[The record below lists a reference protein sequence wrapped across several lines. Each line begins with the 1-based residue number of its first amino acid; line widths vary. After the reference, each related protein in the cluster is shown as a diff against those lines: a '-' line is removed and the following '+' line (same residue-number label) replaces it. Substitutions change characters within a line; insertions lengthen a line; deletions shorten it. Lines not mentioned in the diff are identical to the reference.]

1 VDVDRAIAELLSR
14 DWDRLSDDELLE
26 SVRQVEAWSRRL
38 YSVALA
44 VTGELD
50 SRGLAGN
57 QGVSS
62 TAVLLRQLLRLSPQA
77 ARRRVEDAKEVR
89 CSTTLSGS
97 RVASRLPGAAAALRA
112 GVLSQEQLG
121 VVRRTLRELPEGV
134 PPRIR
139 IQVEQQLVSEAR
151 RFDPSQLGK
160 LAMRIRGH
168 LDPDGVLRSERETAQ
183 RMELSFSHDAEG
195 VIRVRGRLSAEA
207 AAVLRSALSPLA
219 KPLPKP
225 LPKDT
230 RSAAK
235 RRADALVELAR
246 RVLDAGTLPVEGG
259 VRPHIGLT
267 VDIAELR
274 RHTGIVDL
282 DWGGAVSIQA
292 ARRICC
298 DADIIPIVMK
308 GGSQPLDV
316 GRRQRLVTGP
326 LRRALIARDRGCVAP
341 GCDRPPEWCEAH
353 HLVHWA
359 SGGAT
364 SIDNTALVCGYH
376 HTLVHQGDWATIMID
391 GVPHLIPPPW
401 IDPAQTPQRNTL
413 HHANLPNIREAA

>member
-1 VDVDRAIAELLSR
+1 MDRAIAELLSR

-26 SVRQVEAWSRRL
+26 SVRQVEAWSRQL
-38 YSVALA
+38 YAVALT

-50 SRGLAGN
+50 TRGLAGRR
-57 QGVSS
+57 GVSS

-77 ARRRVEDAKEVR
+77 ARRRVEDAKEA
-89 CSTTLSGS
+89 CCAPALTGS
-97 RVASRLPGAAAALRA
+97 PVAPRLPGAAAALRA
-112 GVLSQEQLG
+112 GALSQEQLG
-121 VVRRTLRELPEGV
+121 VVRRTLRELPDDV
-134 PPRIR
+134 SPRIR
-139 IQVEQQLVSEAR
+139 IQVEQKLVSEAR

-160 LAMRIRGH
+160 LAIRIRAH
-168 LDPDGVLRSERETAQ
+168 LDPDGVLRSERDAVEK
-183 RMELSFSHDAEG
+183 MELSFAQDVDG
-195 VIRVRGRLSAEA
+195 VIRIRGRLSAEG

-219 KPLPKP
+219 KP

-267 VDIAELR
+267 VDVTELR
-274 RHTGIVDL
+274 RRTGVVDL
-282 DWGGAVSIQA
+282 DWGGTVSIQT

-298 DADIIPIVMK
+298 DADIIPIVMR

-326 LRRALIARDRGCVAP
+326 LRRALIARDRGCAAP
-341 GCDRPPEWCEAH
+341 GCDRPPEWCDAH
-353 HLVHWA
+353 HLEHWA
-359 SGGAT
+359 NGGAT
-364 SIDNTALVCGYH
+364 SLDNTALLCGYH
-376 HTLVHQGDWATIMID
+376 HTLVHQGEWAIHMID
-391 GVPHLIPPPW
+391 GIPHFIPPPW
-401 IDPAQTPQRNTL
+401 IDPAQKPERNTL
-413 HHANLPNIREAA
+413 HHSNLREAA

>member
-1 VDVDRAIAELLSR
+1 MDVDRAIAELLSR
-14 DWDRLSDDELLE
+14 DWDLPSDDELLE
-26 SVRQVEAWSRRL
+26 SVRQVEAWSRQL
-38 YSVALA
+38 YAVALT
-44 VTGELD
+44 VTGELE
-50 SRGLAGN
+50 SRGLAGK
-57 QGVSS
+57 QGVAS
-62 TAVLLRQLLRLSPQA
+62 TAALLRQLLRLSPQA

-89 CSTTLSGS
+89 CSTTLSGV
-97 RVASRLPGAAAALRA
+97 RLTSRLPGAAAALRA

-121 VVRRTLRELPEGV
+121 VVRRTLRELPDDV
-134 PPRIR
+134 SPRIR
-139 IQVEQQLVSEAR
+139 IQVEQQLVSEAS

-168 LDPDGVLRSERETAQ
+168 LDPDGVLRSERNAAE
-183 RMELSFSHDAEG
+183 RMELSFFHDVEG

-219 KPLPKP
+219 KPLPK
-225 LPKDT
+225 DT

-246 RVLDAGTLPVEGG
+246 RVLDVGTLPVEGG

-282 DWGGAVSIQA
+282 DWGGTVSIQT

-298 DADIIPIVMK
+298 DADIIPIVMR

-359 SGGAT
+359 NGGVT
-364 SIDNTALVCGYH
+364 SIDNTSLVCGYH
-376 HTLVHQGDWATIMID
+376 HTLVHQDEWAIRMIND
-391 GVPHLIPPPW
+391 VPHFIPPPW
-401 IDPAQTPQRNTL
+401 IDPAQIPRRNPL
-413 HHANLPNIREAA
+413 HHTDFHEAA

>member
-1 VDVDRAIAELLSR
+1 VDSAIAELSGR
-14 DWDRLSDDELLE
+14 AWDRLSDAELLE
-26 SVRQVEAWSRRL
+26 SIRQVEVWSRQL
-38 YSVALA
+38 YAVALT

-50 SRGLAGN
+50 SRGLAGR

-77 ARRRVEDAKEVR
+77 ARRRVEDAKEV
-89 CSTTLSGS
+89 CGSTTLSAS
-97 RVASRLPGAAAALRA
+97 RVAPRLPGAAAALRA
-112 GVLSQEQLG
+112 GALSQEQLG
-121 VVRRTLRELPEGV
+121 VVRRTLRELPDDL

-151 RFDPSQLGK
+151 GFDPSQLGK
-160 LAMRIRGH
+160 LAMRIRAH
-168 LDPDGVLRSERETAQ
+168 LDPDGVLRSERNVAD
-183 RMELSFSHDAEG
+183 RMELSFAHDVDG
-195 VIRVRGRLSAEA
+195 VIRVRGRLSAEG

-219 KPLPKP
+219 KPLPK
-225 LPKDT
+225 DA

-235 RRADALVELAR
+235 RCADALVELAR
-246 RVLDAGTLPVEGG
+246 RVLDAGALPVEGG

-282 DWGGAVSIQA
+282 DWGGMVPIQT
-292 ARRICC
+292 ARRVCC
-298 DADIIPIVMK
+298 DADIIPIVMR

-359 SGGAT
+359 NGGAT

-376 HTLVHQGDWATIMID
+376 HTLVHQGEWVIHMID
-391 GVPHLIPPPW
+391 GVPHFRPPPW
-401 IDPAQTPQRNTL
+401 IDSTQTPQRNTL
-413 HHANLPNIREAA
+413 HHINLGEAA

>member
-1 VDVDRAIAELLSR
+1 VFDRIVDMDRAIAELLSQ
-14 DWDRLSDDELLE
+14 DWDRRSDDELLE
-26 SVRQVEAWSRRL
+26 SARQVEAWSRQL
-38 YSVALA
+38 HAVVLT

-50 SRGLAGN
+50 SRGLAGK

-77 ARRRVEDAKEVR
+77 ARRRVEDAKIVR
-89 CSTTLSGS
+89 CSTTLSGA
-97 RVASRLPGAAAALRA
+97 RVPSRLQGAAAALQA
-112 GVLSQEQLG
+112 GTLSEEQLG
-121 VVRRTLRELPEGV
+121 VVRRTLRELPDDV
-134 PPRIR
+134 APATRIE
-139 IQVEQQLVSEAR
+139 VEQQLVGEAH

-160 LAMRIRGH
+160 LAMRIRAH
-168 LDPDGVLRSERETAQ
+168 LDPDGVLRSERDSAA
-183 RMELSFSHDAEG
+183 RMELSFAQDVDG
-195 VIRVRGRLSAEA
+195 VIRVRGRLSAEGA
-207 AAVLRSALSPLA
+207 AMVRSALSPLA
-219 KPLPKP
+219 KP

-246 RVLDAGTLPVEGG
+246 RVLNAGTLPVEGD

-274 RHTGIVDL
+274 RYTGVVDL
-282 DWGGAVSIQA
+282 DWGGTVSIQA

-298 DADIIPIVMK
+298 DAEIIPIVMR

-341 GCDRPPEWCEAH
+341 GCDRPPEWCDAH
-353 HLVHWA
+353 HLEHWA
-359 SGGAT
+359 NGGAT

-376 HTLVHQGDWATIMID
+376 HTLVHQGEWTARMID
-391 GVPHLIPPPW
+391 GVPHFTPPPW
-401 IDPAQTPQRNTL
+401 IDPRQHPQRNTL
-413 HHANLPNIREAA
+413 HHSALREAA

>member
-1 VDVDRAIAELLSR
+1 MDEIVAELLGR

-26 SVRQVEAWSRRL
+26 SVRRVEAWSRQL
-38 YSVALA
+38 YAVTLA
-44 VTGELD
+44 VTKEVD
-50 SRGLAGN
+50 SRGLAGR

-62 TAVLLRQLLRLSPQA
+62 TTVLLRQLLRLSPRA
-77 ARRRVEDAKEVR
+77 AKRRVEDATDVC
-89 CSTTLSGS
+89 CSMSVSGS
-97 RVASRLPGAAAALRA
+97 RVASRLPGVAAALRA
-112 GVLSQEQLG
+112 GNISEEQLG
-121 VVRRTLRELPEGV
+121 VVRRTLRELPHDV
-134 PPRIR
+134 APATRIE
-139 IQVEQQLVSEAR
+139 VEQQLVNEAGQ
-151 RFDPSQLGK
+151 FDPSQLGK
-160 LAMRIRGH
+160 LAMRIRAH
-168 LDPDGVLRSERETAQ
+168 LDPDGVLRSERDTAD
-183 RMELSFSHDAEG
+183 RMELSLTQDLNG
-195 VIRVRGRLSAEA
+195 VIRVRGRLSAEG

-219 KPLPKP
+219 KPLPK
-225 LPKDT
+225 DS

-246 RVLDAGTLPVEGG
+246 RVLNAGTLPVEGG
-259 VRPHIGLT
+259 VRPQVGLT

-274 RHTGIVDL
+274 RHTGVVDL
-282 DWGGAVSIQA
+282 DWGGTVSIQT

-298 DADIIPIVMK
+298 DADIIPIVMR

-353 HLVHWA
+353 HLVPWA

-376 HTLVHQGDWATIMID
+376 HTLLHQGEWTTRMID
-391 GVPHLIPPPW
+391 GVPHLIPPSW
-401 IDPAQTPQRNTL
+401 IDPRQRPQRNTL
-413 HHANLPNIREAA
+413 HHPNMSEAA

>member
-1 VDVDRAIAELLSR
+1 MDVDRAIAELLSR

-26 SVRQVEAWSRRL
+26 SVRQVESWSRQL
-38 YSVALA
+38 HSVALT

-50 SRGLAGN
+50 SRGLAGK

-77 ARRRVEDAKEVR
+77 AKRRVEDAKEVC
-89 CSTTLSGS
+89 CSPALTGS
-97 RVASRLPGAAAALRA
+97 PVAPRLPGAADALRA
-112 GVLSQEQLG
+112 GALSQEQLG
-121 VVRRTLRELPEGV
+121 VVRRTLRELPDGV
-134 PPRIR
+134 SPRIR
-139 IQVEQQLVSEAR
+139 SQVEQQLVNEAR

-160 LAMRIRGH
+160 LAMRIRAH
-168 LDPDGVLRSERETAQ
+168 LDPDGVLRSEREVVDK
-183 RMELSFSHDAEG
+183 MELSFAEDVDG
-195 VIRVRGRLSAEA
+195 VIRIRGRLSAEG

-219 KPLPKP
+219 KPS
-225 LPKDT
+225 PKDT

-246 RVLDAGTLPVEGG
+246 RVLDVGTLPVEGG

-267 VDIAELR
+267 VDITELR
-274 RHTGIVDL
+274 RHTAIVDL
-282 DWGGAVSIQA
+282 DWGGTVSIQA

-298 DADIIPIVMK
+298 DADIIPIVMR

-326 LRRALIARDRGCVAP
+326 LRRALIARDRGCAAP

-359 SGGAT
+359 NGGAT
-364 SIDNTALVCGYH
+364 SLDNTALVCGYH
-376 HTLVHQGDWATIMID
+376 HTLVHHGEWAIRMID
-391 GVPHLIPPPW
+391 GIPHFIPPPW
-401 IDPAQTPQRNTL
+401 IDPAQRPEQNTL
-413 HHANLPNIREAA
+413 RHTNIREAA

>member
-1 VDVDRAIAELLSR
+1 MDRAIAELLSR
-14 DWDRLSDDELLE
+14 DWNRLSDAELLE
-26 SVRQVEAWSRRL
+26 SVRQVEAWSRQL
-38 YSVALA
+38 YAVALT

-50 SRGLAGN
+50 SRGLAGEH
-57 QGVSS
+57 GVSS

-77 ARRRVEDAKEVR
+77 ARRRVEDAKVVS

-97 RVASRLPGAAAALRA
+97 RVASRSPGAAAALRA
-112 GVLSQEQLG
+112 GTLSEEQLG
-121 VVRRTLRELPEGV
+121 VVRRTLRELPDGV
-134 PPRIR
+134 APSTRIE
-139 IQVEQQLVSEAR
+139 VEQQLVGEAH

-160 LAMRIRGH
+160 LAMRIRAH
-168 LDPDGVLRSERETAQ
+168 LDPDGVLRSEQEATD
-183 RMELSFSHDAEG
+183 RMELSLTQDVNG
-195 VIRVRGRLSAEA
+195 VVRVSGRLSAEG
-207 AAVLRSALSPLA
+207 AAVVRSALSPLA
-219 KPLPKP
+219 KPLPK
-225 LPKDT
+225 DA

-246 RVLDAGTLPVEGG
+246 RVLNAGTLPVEGD

-274 RHTGIVDL
+274 RHAGVVDL
-282 DWGGAVSIQA
+282 DGGGTVSIQT

-298 DADIIPIVMK
+298 DAEIIPIVMR

-359 SGGAT
+359 NGGAT
-364 SIDNTALVCGYH
+364 SIDNTALLCGYH
-376 HTLVHQGDWATIMID
+376 HTLVHQGEWTACMID
-391 GVPHLIPPPW
+391 GAPHFVPPPW
-401 IDPAQTPQRNTL
+401 IDPARTPQRNTL
-413 HHANLPNIREAA
+413 HHADIRRAA

>member
-1 VDVDRAIAELLSR
+1 VDEVIAELLGR

-26 SVRQVEAWSRRL
+26 SVRQVEAWSRQL
-38 YSVALA
+38 YAVVLS

-50 SRGLAGN
+50 SRGLAGE

-121 VVRRTLRELPEGV
+121 VVRRTLRELPNDLPARV
-134 PPRIR
+134 R
-139 IQVEQQLVSEAR
+139 IQVEQQLVVEAC

-168 LDPDGVLRSERETAQ
+168 LDPDGVLRSERDAAD
-183 RMELSFSHDAEG
+183 RMELSFAHDVDG
-195 VIRVRGRLSAEA
+195 VIRVRGRLSAEG

-219 KPLPKP
+219 KPR
-225 LPKDT
+225 PKDP
-230 RSAAK
+230 RSATK

-246 RVLDAGTLPVEGG
+246 RVLDAGTLPVDGG

-267 VDIAELR
+267 VDITELR

-282 DWGGAVSIQA
+282 DWGGTVSIQA

-298 DADIIPIVMK
+298 DADIIPIVMR

-359 SGGAT
+359 NGGAT

-376 HTLVHQGDWATIMID
+376 HTLVHQGEWAISMIE
-391 GVPHLIPPPW
+391 GVPHFTPPPW
-401 IDPAQTPQRNTL
+401 IDPAQTPERNTL
-413 HHANLPNIREAA
+413 HHTNIRDAA